1 MNQSASYGK
10 SRFGANIRK
19 FMKLE
24 ASAGLILMG
33 AMLLAMIVKNSPLS
47 PAYQALLLLEGEVR
61 LGSLSIAKPL
71 LLWVNDL
78 WMAVFFFL
86 VGMEI
91 KREWIEGHLSDR
103 SQIALPAIAAIGGI
117 VVPTAIYS
125 ALNWGDPVAMQGW
138 AVPTA
143 TDIAFALGVL
153 ALLGSRIPV
162 SLKVFLMTLAVLDDL
177 AAIVLIAV
185 FYTTQ
190 LSLISLSLAGIA
202 IAALVVLNRLGVTR
216 IAAYIVVG
224 IALWVFVLKSGVH
237 ATLAGVALAMAIP
250 AKGRESQDEPPL
262 RHLIHALHPWV
273 AFAIL
278 PAFAFVNAGID
289 FGELRWDRLIGSVP
303 LGIACGLLFGKQ
315 IGVFAFSWLTIK
327 LGFAKLP
334 AGSSWLQLYGIAVLC
349 GIGFTMSLFIG
360 SLAFAE
366 GGAGYARADRFAI
379 VASSLLAGILG
390 YLLLRFGQT
399 GSVTGER
406 DTHGIRSDVGRDRLD
421 AGHI

>member
-1 MNQSASYGK
+1 MSSSTSQTIG
-10 SRFGANIRK
+10 RFGENIRR
-19 FMKLE
+19 FIKLE
-24 ASAGLILMG
+24 SSAGLVLM
-33 AMLLAMIVKNSPLS
+33 AATVLAMIVKNSPLA
-47 PAYQALLLLEGEVR
+47 PTYQSLLLLEGEIRV
-61 LGSLSIAKPL
+61 GSLGIQKPL

-103 SQIALPAIAAIGGI
+103 SQIALPAIAALGGI
-117 VVPTAIYS
+117 AVPAAIYS
-125 ALNWGDPVAMQGW
+125 MLNWGDPVAMKGW

-153 ALLGSRIPV
+153 ALLGSRVPV
-162 SLKVFLMTLAVLDDL
+162 GLKVFLMTLAVLDDL

-190 LSLISLSLAGIA
+190 LSSTSLLLAGTA
-202 IAALVVLNRLGVTR
+202 IAVLVILNRAGVTR
-216 IAAYIVVG
+216 IAAFVLVG

-250 AKGRESQDEPPL
+250 AKSKTPGEDPPL

-273 AFAIL
+273 AFAVL
-278 PAFAFVNAGID
+278 PAFAFCNAGIN
-289 FGELRWDRLIGSVP
+289 FGELRWDNLTGTVP
-303 LGIACGLLFGKQ
+303 LGIACGLILGKQ
-315 IGVFAFSWLTIK
+315 IGVFTFSWLTIK

-334 AGSSWLQLYGIAVLC
+334 AGASWLQLYGIAVLC

-379 VASSLLAGILG
+379 VASSLLAGIIG
-390 YLLLRFGQT
+390 YLLLRFGHTVPGKEQIPRQ
-399 GSVTGER
+399 GSR
-406 DTHGIRSDVGRDRLD
+406 
-421 AGHI
+421 

>member
-1 MNQSASYGK
+1 MNAVTTKALG
-10 SRFGANIRK
+10 RFGENIRR
-19 FMKLE
+19 FIKLE
-24 ASAGLILMG
+24 SSAGLILM
-33 AMLLAMIVKNSPLS
+33 AATVLAMMIKNSPLS
-47 PAYQALLLLEGEVR
+47 EAYQSLLLLEGEIRV
-61 LGSLSIAKPL
+61 GSLGIEKPL

-103 SQIALPAIAAIGGI
+103 SQIALPAFAALGGI
-117 VVPTAIYS
+117 VVPAAIYS
-125 ALNWGDPVAMQGW
+125 GLNWGDPVAMQGW

-216 IAAYIVVG
+216 IAAFILVG

-250 AKGRESQDEPPL
+250 ARGKGPGDEPPL

-273 AFAIL
+273 AFAVL
-278 PAFAFVNAGID
+278 PAFAFFNAGID
-289 FGELRWDRLIGSVP
+289 FGELRWDRLSGSVP
-303 LGIACGLLFGKQ
+303 SGIACGLFFGKQ

-379 VASSLLAGILG
+379 VASSLVAGIVG
-390 YLLLRFGQT
+390 YLLLRFGRVDT
-399 GSVTGER
+399 RFGEK
-406 DTHGIRSDVGRDRLD
+406 TNPS
-421 AGHI
+421 AY

>member
-1 MNQSASYGK
+1 MNAAATRSLG
-10 SRFGANIRK
+10 RFGENIRR
-19 FMKLE
+19 FIKLE
-24 ASAGLILMG
+24 ASAGLVLM
-33 AMLLAMIVKNSPLS
+33 AATILAMVVKNSPL
-47 PAYQALLLLEGEVR
+47 AETYQSLLLLEGEIRV
-61 LGSLSIAKPL
+61 GSLGIQKPL

-103 SQIALPAIAAIGGI
+103 SQLALPALAALGGIAVPAAIF
-117 VVPTAIYS
+117 S

-190 LSLISLSLAGIA
+190 LSLISLLLAGLA
-202 IAALVVLNRLGVTR
+202 ISALVALNRLGVTR
-216 IAAYIVVG
+216 IAAFVLVG
-224 IALWVFVLKSGVH
+224 IALWIFVLKSGVH
-237 ATLAGVALAMAIP
+237 ATLAGVVLALAIP
-250 AKGRESQDEPPL
+250 AKGKGPDDESPL

-273 AFAIL
+273 AFAVL
-278 PAFAFVNAGID
+278 PAFAFINAGID
-289 FGELRWDRLIGSVP
+289 FGELRWDKLTGTVP
-303 LGIACGLLFGKQ
+303 LGIACGLFFGKQ
-315 IGVFAFSWLTIK
+315 IGVFTFSWLTIK

-334 AGSSWLQLYGIAVLC
+334 AGSSWLQIYGIAVLC

-366 GGAGYARADRFAI
+366 GGAGYARADRAAI
-379 VASSLLAGILG
+379 VLSSLLAGTVG
-390 YLLLRFGQT
+390 YLLLRLSPGDART
-399 GSVTGER
+399 GG
-406 DTHGIRSDVGRDRLD
+406 
-421 AGHI
+421 

>member
-10 SRFGANIRK
+10 SRFGDNIRK

-24 ASAGLILMG
+24 ASAGLVLMG
-33 AMLLAMIVKNSPLS
+33 AMVLAMIVKNSPLS

-78 WMAVFFFL
+78 WMAIFFFL

-91 KREWIEGHLSDR
+91 KREWIEGYLADR
-103 SQIALPAIAAIGGI
+103 SQLTLPAIAALGGI
-117 VVPTAIYS
+117 IVPGAIYAS
-125 ALNWGDPVAMQGW
+125 LNWGDAAALKGW
-138 AVPTA
+138 AIPTA

-153 ALLGSRIPV
+153 ALLGSRVPV
-162 SLKVFLMTLAVLDDL
+162 GLKVFLMTLAVLDDL
-177 AAIVLIAV
+177 AAIVLIAL
-185 FYTTQ
+185 FYTEN
-190 LSLISLSLAGIA
+190 LSSTSLMLAGT
-202 IAALVVLNRLGVTR
+202 ALTGLIVLNRAGVTR

-289 FGELRWDRLIGSVP
+289 FGELRWDRALGPVP
-303 LGIACGLLFGKQ
+303 LGIGLGLFLGKQ
-315 IGVFAFSWLTIK
+315 AGVFVFSWVTIRTG
-327 LGFAKLP
+327 LARLP
-334 AGSSWLQLYGIAVLC
+334 VGSSWLQLYGVAVLC

-366 GGAGYARADRFAI
+366 GGAGYARADRLAI
-379 VASSLLAGILG
+379 VVGSVLSGIVG
-390 YLLLRFGQT
+390 YAILRFGSSPSIGKQ
-399 GSVTGER
+399 
-406 DTHGIRSDVGRDRLD
+406 
-421 AGHI
+421 